1 MTDTK
6 AIDAMFRLPRA
17 EERMLRIAMATEYK
31 EIWMVLVYANAMKV
45 GREKIAKLNRAPSAA
60 KILFATTSMEQ
71 C

>member
-6 AIDAMFRLPRA
+6 AIDAMFQLLRA

-31 EIWMVLVYANAMKV
+31 ERWMMVLVYANAMKV
-45 GREKIAKLNRAPSAA
+45 GREKIAKLNRAPSAD

-71 C
+71 

>member
-6 AIDAMFRLPRA
+6 AIDAMFQLLRA